1 MRLVGR
7 CTLHVERLLSMKKT
21 FQIEILHWAKTK
33 HNVDTKYIHKSL
45 SDKDF
50 NSLCLLLH
58 KNRGIGSVVDT
69 KEMVSEYLKEHGIQ
83 YIPQS
88 FNGVDVDLN
97 FFFNTHPLQED
108 GSIEVDL
115 YHILLHSWCKPSRIN
130 YRILKKHLKE
140 LGYGLKTS
148 SPTYSNHTEN
158 CVVSLKTNY
167 PLSLPKTLTR
177 NTKSI
182 KWYAEVHRWIYL
194 ESPKIELN
202 GETYTLNS
210 IGERWEAYFTK
221 RLIDLFVMSETPY
234 LHKHPQVR
242 GAYEN
247 APPVLALCELTL
259 RDVFKPTKL
268 KDWVNTALRTSDL
281 ETYGKESE
289 VDEVFLDTVYD
300 EVCGKLSKTMIKGN
314 PIKSFDVV
322 GGWIS
327 IIVIAYL
334 NDILSEYRS
343 LL

>member
-1 MRLVGR
+1 
-7 CTLHVERLLSMKKT
+7 MKKT
-21 FQIEILHWAKTK
+21 SQIEILHWAKSK

-50 NSLCLLLH
+50 NSLCLLLQ
-58 KNRGIGSVVDT
+58 KNRYIGSIVDT
-69 KEMVSEYLKEHGIQ
+69 KEMVSEYIKEHGIQ

-88 FNGVDVDLN
+88 FKGVDVDLN

-108 GSIEVDL
+108 DSIEVDL
-115 YHILLHSWCKPSRIN
+115 YHILLHSWCKPSRTN

-140 LGYGLKTS
+140 LGYDLKTS
-148 SPTYSNHTEN
+148 FPTYSIRTEN
-158 CVVSLKTNY
+158 CVVYLKANY
-167 PLSLPKTLTR
+167 PLSLPKTLVR
-177 NTKSI
+177 NTKAI
-182 KWYAEVHRWIYL
+182 KWYTEIHSWLYL
-194 ESPKIELN
+194 DTPKIELK
-202 GETYTLNS
+202 GELYTLR
-210 IGERWEAYFTK
+210 GLGDRWEAYFTK
-221 RLIDLFVMSETPY
+221 RFIDLFVMSEAPY

-268 KDWVNTALRTSDL
+268 KDWIDTALRTSYL

-289 VDEVFLDTVYD
+289 VDEIFLDTVYE

-334 NDILSEYRS
+334 NDILKEYRS